1 MPDLNAEIRES
12 SLKPT
17 AIRSAG
23 LIPAE
28 IYGKEFENQ
37 HITVSAK
44 EFGKV
49 FAEAGENTIVNLKIA
64 GKTYPVI
71 INDYQKNAISDK
83 FMSVD
88 FFKVRLDE
96 KITAPVPLEFIG
108 ESIAVKDM
116 GGVLVKSM
124 DEVEIEALPS
134 NLPHSIKIDISAIK
148 EIDGSIF
155 IKDIAANENYKF
167 ISDPETVIATVT
179 LPEEEEVEA
188 PVASVEDVVTEGEV
202 KRAEASK
209 DEAEEA

>member
-1 MPDLNAEIRES
+1 
-12 SLKPT
+12 
-17 AIRSAG
+17 
-23 LIPAE
+23 
-28 IYGKEFENQ
+28 
-37 HITVSAK
+37 
-44 EFGKV
+44 
-49 FAEAGENTIVNLKIA
+49 
-64 GKTYPVI
+64 
-71 INDYQKNAISDK
+71 
-83 FMSVD
+83 MSVD